1 MLSESVLPNKS
12 QLIKVCKEN
21 YRLDHAKLQLSGI
34 ATHKDK
40 VVMAIYIA
48 EMLRE
53 AGKDAS

>member
-21 YRLDHAKLQLSGI
+21 YRLDHAKLQLTGVS
-34 ATHKDK
+34 THKDK

-48 EMLRE
+48 
-53 AGKDAS
+53 